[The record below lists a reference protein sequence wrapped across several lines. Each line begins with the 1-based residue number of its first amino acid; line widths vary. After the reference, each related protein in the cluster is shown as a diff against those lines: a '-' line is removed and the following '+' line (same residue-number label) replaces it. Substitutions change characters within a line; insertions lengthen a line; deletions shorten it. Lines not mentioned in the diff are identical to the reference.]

1 MDLEKLQP
9 GDIIYAAQDIL
20 NDGSI
25 PFVGENE
32 LVASKGTRGVL
43 VNTGFL
49 EENEDQSVY
58 LVRFEDDEKKLNDP
72 IGCWPEDLIAELPN

>member
-32 LVASKGTRGVL
+32 LVAMKGTRGVL
-43 VNTGFL
+43 VNTGYL
-49 EENEDQSVY
+49 EENEDQAVY
-58 LVRFEDDEKKLNDP
+58 LVRFEDDNKNLNDP
-72 IGCWPEDLIAELPN
+72 IGCWPEDLMAELPN